1 MMTILLSLALA
12 AAGTTA
18 PEAND
23 AATTQ
28 QSGKP
33 AKPKKVCERIESTG
47 SSVPKKVC
55 RTVKAPT
62 VAPGTGT
69 VEASAEKPAGNST
82 N

>member
-12 AAGTTA
+12 AAGTTTPGA
-18 PEAND
+18 DSP
-23 AATTQ
+23 ATEQ
-28 QSGKP
+28 PAKP

-62 VAPGTGT
+62 VGTGA
-69 VEASAEKPAGNST
+69 VEAAAEKPAGNST

>member
-12 AAGTTA
+12 AAGATA
-18 PEAND
+18 PDANNST
-23 AATTQ
+23 AAQ
-28 QSGKP
+28 QPAKP
-33 AKPKKVCERIESTG
+33 VKPKKVCERIESTG

-62 VAPGTGT
+62 VGTGA
-69 VEASAEKPAGNST
+69 VEAAAEKPAGNST

>member
-1 MMTILLSLALA
+1 MMTILLSLAFA
-12 AAGTTA
+12 AAGTTTPGTDSPA
-18 PEAND
+18 TEQ
-23 AATTQ
+23 AA
-28 QSGKP
+28 KP

-62 VAPGTGT
+62 VGTGA
-69 VEASAEKPAGNST
+69 VEAAAEKPVGNST

>member
-1 MMTILLSLALA
+1 MMTILLSIALA
-12 AAGTTA
+12 AAGTTT
-18 PEAND
+18 PS
-23 AATTQ
+23 AADGTATEQ
-28 QSGKP
+28 PAKP

-62 VAPGTGT
+62 VGTGA
-69 VEASAEKPAGNST
+69 VEAAAEKPAGNST